1 MDFALF
7 DFALMAE
14 VIKGAKNQNARRNQ
28 VKYNL
33 VINASFHLK
42 EIFDTQACH

>member
-7 DFALMAE
+7 DFTVMAE
-14 VIKGAKNQNARRNQ
+14 IIGGTKNQNACLNQ

-33 VINASFHLK
+33 VINTSFHLK
-42 EIFDTQACH
+42 EIFDT